1 VSRKQFVV
9 NAFLRR
15 RSELTSPR
23 NRRCAGIDEPGRCG
37 IHVLGVCAHAC
48 RFEQRPD
55 IGASMAANLT
65 SEFRLKIGK
74 PDVIGPTPRTDASG
88 GVPMP
93 AYLVRTADEHDL
105 VGFFVADDLDEL
117 LELVDECTAPDACEY
132 LELPSGGIFWDKP
145 GVAVPIAIDENDQ
158 PKAESLVQS

>member
-1 VSRKQFVV
+1 
-9 NAFLRR
+9 
-15 RSELTSPR
+15 
-23 NRRCAGIDEPGRCG
+23 
-37 IHVLGVCAHAC
+37 
-48 RFEQRPD
+48 
-55 IGASMAANLT
+55 
-65 SEFRLKIGK
+65 
-74 PDVIGPTPRTDASG
+74 
-88 GVPMP
+88 MP

-158 PKAESLVQS
+158 PKAEIPWSKADMSWHWTEAVDSVGDDEVEEWMPLFVDETGRVVPLK